1 MMNRYWNLRDEF
13 YRLFHRWPAMLA
25 FFALGCLAGWLLAY
39 LWPAYFKASR
49 EIYVGLNAYR
59 TYSDANFLALA
70 KPRYSNIDNYHYWQM
85 NQLDTILVMDALLQ
99 ETLDDLREQDPYWE
113 NLDIQGLRD
122 LLDTDWRTAGEW
134 SLSVSHPDQGRAR
147 QALEA
152 WSNLALERAQVA
164 VSAARDTFI
173 IDQELEQI
181 AGDLFSAQ
189 KRLQALAASRAVLQS
204 WQQKLRAYPEGQS
217 LLPAE
222 RWQIFSAAASLAL
235 DDPAWRTILANQPSA
250 DSAVRAYRIWIPQVL
265 QQIEQEMNA
274 LPDQITMLEEQR
286 DALKEKY
293 SSESANSLGL
303 SPNLEFQQI
312 GPVSTQV
319 LRPTTTLILVGG
331 FVGLLV
337 WIFVGLIRITRRV
350 QARD

>member
-13 YRLFHRWPAMLA
+13 YRLFHRWPAMLV

-59 TYSDANFLALA
+59 TYSDTNFLALA

-99 ETLDDLREQDPYWE
+99 ETLTELREQDPYWDS
-113 NLDIQGLRD
+113 LDIQGLRE

-134 SLSVSHPDQGRAR
+134 SLSVSHPDAGRAR
-147 QALEA
+147 QALEV
-152 WSNLALERAQVA
+152 WSVLALERARLA
-164 VSAARDTFI
+164 VGAARETFM
-173 IDQELEQI
+173 IDQDLEQI
-181 AGDLFSAQ
+181 AGELFSAQ
-189 KRLQALAASRAVLQS
+189 RRLQALAASREILQS
-204 WQQKLRAYPEGQS
+204 WLEKLNTYPESQS
-217 LLPAE
+217 LSPVE
-222 RWQIFSAAASLAL
+222 RWQIYSASASLAL
-235 DDPAWRTILANQPSA
+235 DDPAWRRILADQPSEEA
-250 DSAVRAYRIWIPQVL
+250 AAQAYRIWIPQVL
-265 QQIEQEMNA
+265 QQIDQELGA
-274 LPDQITMLEEQR
+274 LPDQITALEAQR
-286 DALKEKY
+286 EALKEKY

-312 GPVSTQV
+312 GPVSAQV
-319 LRPTTTLILVGG
+319 MRPTTTLILVGG
-331 FVGLLV
+331 FIGLLV
-337 WIFVGLIRITRRV
+337 WVFVELIRITRRV